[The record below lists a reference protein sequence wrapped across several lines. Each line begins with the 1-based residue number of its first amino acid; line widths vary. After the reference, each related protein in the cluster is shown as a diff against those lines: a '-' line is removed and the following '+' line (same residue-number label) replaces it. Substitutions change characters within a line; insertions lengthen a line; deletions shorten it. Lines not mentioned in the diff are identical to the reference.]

1 MTNPN
6 PWPNARRLARLAAA
20 IACTAALAGCHQ
32 DMWNQ
37 PRYTS
42 LQPSAFFA
50 DGRASRPIPAGTVQ
64 FERADIVTNT
74 HLYKGSVDGQYAAD
88 LPAGLVAD
96 EAFLRRGQQRFQIYC
111 TPCHGAT
118 GEGDGFITARGFKQ
132 PTSYYDD
139 RLKGMP
145 LGYFVDVMTNGFGT
159 MYSYASRVQPEDRWA
174 IAAYIRVLQ
183 SSHVPYDGLSAE
195 EQRLV
200 DNPAEQVQ
208 AEESQDDH
216 AEH

>member
-1 MTNPN
+1 MTNPT
-6 PWPNARRLARLAAA
+6 PRQHARRLARLAAA
-20 IACTAALAGCHQ
+20 IVCAAAFAGCHQ

-64 FERADIVTNT
+64 FGRADIITDT
-74 HLYKGSVDGQYAAD
+74 HLHKGTVDGAYAAD
-88 LPAGLVAD
+88 MPASLVVD

-111 TPCHGAT
+111 SPCHGAT
-118 GEGDGFITARGFKQ
+118 GEGDGFIIGRGFKQ

-145 LGYFVDVMTNGFGT
+145 MGYFVDVMTNGFGT
-159 MYSYASRVQPEDRWA
+159 MYSYASRVQPADRWA

-183 SSHVPYDGLSAE
+183 SSHVPYDSLTAE
-195 EQRLV
+195 EQYLV
-200 DNPAEQVQ
+200 DNPAAQVQ
-208 AEESQDDH
+208 AEESHDDH
-216 AEH
+216 DEH